1 MKKFILAAMCVL
13 MLAGAANAY
22 QTTIQET
29 RSDWSGTFNDA
40 PFFLPG
46 NTNPRTSPWFRDSD
60 WSYTHDLT
68 AEYDAMV
75 ATIQGGL
82 APLEYIESITLSS
95 ASLLIDAYDTDGEG
109 VIIGDG
115 AVLGTLNSVN
125 NGWLATEF
133 VTSDPADLASLLDKI
148 MVVDVDLPQNGN
160 NITLGSSR
168 LALTYDIVI
177 GVEQEPVP
185 PAIPAPGAVLL
196 SGFGA
201 GLVGWLRRRRSL

>member
-1 MKKFILAAMCVL
+1 MKKFIIAAMCVL
-13 MLAGAANAY
+13 MLAGAADAY

-29 RSDWSGTFNDA
+29 RSDWSGWFDTP
-40 PFFLPG
+40 PFFLPSG
-46 NTNPRTSPWFRDSD
+46 TNPRTSPWFRDSD

-75 ATIQGGL
+75 ATIQAGL

-95 ASLLIDAYDTDGEG
+95 ASLLIDAYDTDGAG
-109 VIIGDG
+109 VIFGDG
-115 AVLGTLNSVN
+115 VELGTLNNVN

-133 VTSDPADLASLLDKI
+133 VTSDPAELAILLDKI
-148 MVVDVDLPQNGN
+148 LVVDVDLPNNGN

-177 GVEQEPVP
+177 GVEEPVP